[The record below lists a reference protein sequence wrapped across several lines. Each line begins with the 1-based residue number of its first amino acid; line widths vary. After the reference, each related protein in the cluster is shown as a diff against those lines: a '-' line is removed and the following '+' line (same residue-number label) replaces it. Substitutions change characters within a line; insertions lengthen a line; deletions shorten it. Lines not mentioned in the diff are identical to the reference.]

1 MLQHIWRMNL
11 KPTVTTEIT
20 KKIIFRWLDQIT
32 ADLPDSYWN
41 KQGGSAA
48 YFRLLFT
55 SCSHFIGRQ
64 GGIKCA
70 N

>member
-48 YFRLLFT
+48 YFRLLLLI
-55 SCSHFIGRQ
+55 S
-64 GGIKCA
+64 
-70 N
+70 